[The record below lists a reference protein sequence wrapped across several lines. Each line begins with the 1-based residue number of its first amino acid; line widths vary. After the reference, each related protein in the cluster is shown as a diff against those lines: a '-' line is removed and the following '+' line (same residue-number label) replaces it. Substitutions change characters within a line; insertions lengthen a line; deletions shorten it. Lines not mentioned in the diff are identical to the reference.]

1 MDLLSMGGPETAPPP
16 TTLQEVVERALDLMQ
31 GRLYKEALK
40 LLVQGLKMDRPKVEK
55 LITQRFSAALK
66 TPDWEEALTWGNALF
81 RLKGDDPDLANQMG
95 NCARQLDKL
104 PLANDYYRH
113 GLKQAPTHKFL
124 RMNLAASLAK
134 FYKYDEE
141 VEAALAMFDQVQ
153 PPLLPEYT
161 KMGRFIDRLVEDGKY
176 PDFVALYD
184 AVFQRLGEPQLPP
197 ETQVLD
203 DALATN
209 LYNLALLCLRNED
222 GDTALPIVLRLLK
235 ENKLFNGLEIM
246 EACAR
251 HCSSSAEVKD
261 RIEGLKELLGTHP
274 KDRYLLVNLGLLYR
288 EANNWLQSM
297 KYLLTAV
304 DLLEQSQGLY
314 GLAEQF
320 QIAERQ
326 YQAGEKEKSVT
337 FFQVVVDQ
345 QPRID
350 AYTRLGEILF
360 ELERYEES
368 LSHWLLL
375 KQHFGEQP
383 KGKEILDKAYAAFV
397 AKAEQVRS
405 ETKASDA
412 VHLYNWAAQIKPTS
426 EAYKAMA
433 QIYHLL
439 KDKDRAY
446 DCEQMQAQLKRDEDA
461 QALNDQREQLV
472 ALGKA
477 AIQEKKYNEAL
488 DYLKQAFILKKDKDV
503 FVLQA
508 YLLKNLKRPK
518 ALAELMA
525 SWKAPRQEQEK
536 PESAQV

>member
-1 MDLLSMGGPETAPPP
+1 MGGPETAPSP
-16 TTLQEVVERALDLMQ
+16 TTLQEVVERVLELMQ

-40 LLVQGLKMDRPKVEK
+40 ILVIGLKMDRPKVERM
-55 LITQRFSAALK
+55 ITQRFQAALK
-66 TPDWEEALTWGNALF
+66 IPDWEEAITWGNALF
-81 RLKGDDPDLANQMG
+81 RIKGEDADLANQMG

-113 GLKQAPTHKFL
+113 GLKQDPNHKFL

-134 FYKYDEE
+134 FYKYDAE
-141 VEAALAMFDQVQ
+141 VENALAMFDTVT

-161 KMGRFIDRLVEDGKY
+161 KMGRFIDRLAEDGSF

-197 ETQVLD
+197 ATQLLD

-209 LYNLALLCLRNED
+209 LYNLSLLCLKNGD
-222 GDTALPIVLRLLK
+222 GDTALPLILRLRK

-251 HCSSSAEVKD
+251 HCSTNAPTKD
-261 RIEGLKELLGTHP
+261 RIEGLKELLLQHP
-274 KDRYLLVNLGLLYR
+274 KDRFLLVNLGLLYR
-288 EANNWLQSM
+288 EDNNWLQSM

-314 GLAEQF
+314 GMAEQF
-320 QIAERQ
+320 QIAEKQ

-337 FFQVVVDQ
+337 FFQVVAEQ

-350 AYTRLGEILF
+350 VYSRLGEILF
-360 ELERYEES
+360 ELDRFEES
-368 LSHWLLL
+368 LANWLLL
-375 KQHFGEQP
+375 KEHFSETP
-383 KGKEILDKAYAAFV
+383 KGQEALEKAYAAFM
-397 AKAEQVRS
+397 AKADQVRT
-405 ETKASDA
+405 EAKASDS
-412 VHLYNWAAQIKPTS
+412 VHLYGWAAQIKPTS
-426 EAYKAMA
+426 EAYKSMA

-446 DCEQMQAQLKRDEDA
+446 DCEQKQAERKREEEA
-461 QALNDQREQLV
+461 EALNNEREKLV
-472 ALGKA
+472 AQGKA

-488 DYLKQAFILKKDKDV
+488 DFLKQAFILKKDKDV

-536 PESAQV
+536 TESEQV